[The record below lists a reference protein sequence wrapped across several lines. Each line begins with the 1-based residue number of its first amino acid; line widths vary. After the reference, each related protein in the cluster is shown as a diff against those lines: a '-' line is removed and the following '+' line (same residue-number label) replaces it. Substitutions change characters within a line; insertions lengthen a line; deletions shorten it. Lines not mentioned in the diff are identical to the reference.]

1 MKTDAKKAAQAAG
14 KGSSPAVAA
23 GRSRHGGSVWTDAVK
38 MVRVWKRMESMLKRT
53 ADWLEK
59 MSVAAMAVGIFQGQP
74 IGIFL
79 GVACFAA
86 SLYLT
91 KKLGG

>member
-1 MKTDAKKAAQAAG
+1 
-14 KGSSPAVAA
+14 
-23 GRSRHGGSVWTDAVK
+23 
-38 MVRVWKRMESMLKRT
+38 MESMLKRT

-74 IGIFL
+74 IGIFV

>member
-1 MKTDAKKAAQAAG
+1 
-14 KGSSPAVAA
+14 
-23 GRSRHGGSVWTDAVK
+23 
-38 MVRVWKRMESMLKRT
+38 MESMLKRT

-59 MSVAAMAVGIFQGQP
+59 MSVAAMAVGIFQCQP